1 VEFLTVALIILA
13 SYLLGS
19 IPTGY
24 WIGKISKG
32 IDVREVGSGST
43 GATNV
48 MRCVGKK
55 EALIVLL
62 VDIAKGYIPVAGALY
77 IEQFHPNLLP
87 QTIPY
92 LFGVVAAFFAIFG
105 HSKSIFL
112 NFTGGKSAATGIGTL
127 FALHPLGA
135 ALTFAMW
142 LVVLFSTKIVSLAS
156 ISAALTCPI
165 VMFVLHA
172 TPAIQAYAFIA
183 FLYVTIRHKSNIKRL
198 IDGTETKYTEK
209 PKDKPKV
216 ASADNAS
223 EK

>member
-1 VEFLTVALIILA
+1 MEFFTLALIFIA
-13 SYLLGS
+13 SYVLGS

-24 WIGKISKG
+24 WIAKISKG
-32 IDVREVGSGST
+32 IDIREAGSGST

-55 EALIVLL
+55 EALMVLII
-62 VDIAKGYIPVAGALY
+62 DIAKGYIPVAGALY
-77 IEQFHPNLLP
+77 IEQNHPGLIP

-92 LFGVVAAFFAIFG
+92 LSGVIAAVASIFG
-105 HSKSIFL
+105 HSKSVFL

-135 ALTFAMW
+135 AVTFALW

-165 VMFVLHA
+165 AMFLLQA
-172 TPAIQAYAFIA
+172 PPAIQGYAFIA
-183 FLYVTIRHKSNIKRL
+183 FLYVTLRHKSNIKRL
-198 IDGTETKYTEK
+198 LDGTETKYT
-209 PKDKPKV
+209 DKPKEPP
-216 ASADNAS
+216 SDNN
-223 EK
+223 EKS